1 VSIFIYFRVETELCT
16 CVVIKFV
23 TLHVAQRFVMFEKG
37 TNLRGGKYD
46 LPYHHRLSLITAGV
60 NL

>member
-1 VSIFIYFRVETELCT
+1 
-16 CVVIKFV
+16 
-23 TLHVAQRFVMFEKG
+23 MFEKG